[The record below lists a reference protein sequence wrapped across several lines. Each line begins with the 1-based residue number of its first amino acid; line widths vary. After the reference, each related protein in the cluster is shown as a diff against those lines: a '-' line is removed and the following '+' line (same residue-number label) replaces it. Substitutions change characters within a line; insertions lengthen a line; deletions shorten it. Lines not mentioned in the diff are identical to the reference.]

1 MYKYFA
7 LLLTFVLLTACSP
20 TKVSDKADGKSL
32 LRYATLLTMEESDS
46 FCTATIAN
54 PWRKGDY
61 LARYVLVPK
70 ERPIPSQLPEGIV
83 LRTPLQGN
91 ALTTSV
97 HLALLSELG
106 ALEQV
111 SGVADTAYIVSQEL
125 KDYLRRH
132 TEVKYLGA
140 SMQPNAE
147 LYRAA
152 SAKAVW
158 VSPFEN
164 AGNGVL
170 ERMGLPLIQCADYM
184 ETSPLA
190 RAEWVRFYGRLV
202 GKGREADSLFAA
214 VESKYN
220 TLKKRAAEQPSKQ
233 RPTVM
238 CDLRTGAVWY
248 QPGGNSTMGQLIAD
262 AGGRYL
268 WADRHESGSIP
279 LNMESVYK
287 RAHNADIWLVKCGA
301 PQSLTYAM
309 MQHECPQYAA
319 FAAWKNRKV
328 FVCNTLTTPFYE
340 TVPFHPELL
349 LQDFAD
355 IFCGRTQEL
364 HYYKPL

>member
-1 MYKYFA
+1 MYKYFPF
-7 LLLTFVLLTACSP
+7 LLLFLLLSACRPTA
-20 TKVSDKADGKSL
+20 VHDADGSSA
-32 LRYATLLTMEESDS
+32 LRYATLLTLEEEDS
-46 FCTATIAN
+46 FCLAEVAN

-70 ERPIPSQLPEGIV
+70 GQPLPTQRPEGTV

-106 ALEQV
+106 ALGQV
-111 SGVADTAYIVSQEL
+111 SGVADTAYIVSNEL
-125 KDYLRRH
+125 KQYLRTH
-132 TEVKYLGA
+132 VEVKNLGS

-152 SAKAVW
+152 SVNAVW

-164 AGNGVL
+164 AGYGVL
-170 ERMGLPLIQCADYM
+170 EQLSVPLIQCADYM

-202 GKGREADSLFAA
+202 GKGKEADSLFAA
-214 VESKYN
+214 VESTYN
-220 TLKKRAAEQPSKQ
+220 ALKEQAAKRQGEK

-238 CDLRTGAVWY
+238 CDLQTGAVWY
-248 QPGGNSTMGQLIAD
+248 QPGGNSTMGQLITD
-262 AGGRYL
+262 AGGSYL
-268 WADRHESGSIP
+268 WADRKESGSIP
-279 LNMESVYK
+279 LNMESVYQ
-287 RAHNADIWLVKCGA
+287 RARNADIWLVKCGQLQ
-301 PQSLTYAM
+301 PLTYAL
-309 MQHECPQYAA
+309 MQRDCQQYAA

-328 FVCNTLTTPFYE
+328 FVCNTLATPFYE

-349 LQDFAD
+349 LRDFAE
-355 IFCGRTQEL
+355 IFRGSAKGLRF
-364 HYYKPL
+364 YKPL